1 MKQFI
6 TLVAALMLASPI
18 IAQIDGPVGVC
29 PGSTHTYSVSGY
41 RAYAGPQDWSVSGG
55 VFTENGLTT
64 IQKPPNTSVQVTW
77 GNTPLW
83 GNVDVINLGGE
94 YYYDLNVGVGTFLNL
109 LSPGSA
115 TIYQQTD
122 FSACKGNTLGT
133 LTWTAQS
140 GSVVWSN
147 SDATWVKI
155 TFYGYGNKLVTVQG
169 TDAVCGTVYT
179 DQAYVNV
186 GGGSLTGEED
196 SGKMNLLGKQIAV
209 NDLSAFPNP
218 VRQTEN
224 LIVQIPEMEG
234 ITEPTEIRLMTT
246 DGKIVKKYIT
256 TDQRLE
262 IITSDIDKG
271 FFIVQ
276 VISGRY
282 NKSIP
287 IVIQ

>member
-1 MKQFI
+1 
-6 TLVAALMLASPI
+6 
-18 IAQIDGPVGVC
+18 
-29 PGSTHTYSVSGY
+29 
-41 RAYAGPQDWSVSGG
+41 
-55 VFTENGLTT
+55 
-64 IQKPPNTSVQVTW
+64 
-77 GNTPLW
+77 
-83 GNVDVINLGGE
+83 
-94 YYYDLNVGVGTFLNL
+94 
-109 LSPGSA
+109 
-115 TIYQQTD
+115 
-122 FSACKGNTLGT
+122 
-133 LTWTAQS
+133 
-140 GSVVWSN
+140 
-147 SDATWVKI
+147 
-155 TFYGYGNKLVTVQG
+155 
-169 TDAVCGTVYT
+169 
-179 DQAYVNV
+179 
-186 GGGSLTGEED
+186 
-196 SGKMNLLGKQIAV
+196 MNLLGKQGAV

-224 LIVQIPEMEG
+224 LILQIPGLEG